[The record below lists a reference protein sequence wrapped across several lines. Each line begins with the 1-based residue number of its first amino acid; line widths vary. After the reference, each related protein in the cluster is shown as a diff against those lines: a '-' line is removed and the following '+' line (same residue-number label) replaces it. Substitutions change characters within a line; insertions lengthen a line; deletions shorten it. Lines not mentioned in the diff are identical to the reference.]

1 MEYPLF
7 LESMIP
13 TTASVFVAD
22 ISVSE
27 RRKGVRHQLCWL
39 WWPVTAKL
47 MIAACLYSFY
57 AFHSTG
63 NTESSS
69 TYRRP
74 TWEPRLLARLRTR
87 PRPRHRVLWSAC
99 YVPREQLHTLTGGQM
114 NQKAIQRLSRTLL
127 NEWNSYILYRSLIC

>member
-57 AFHSTG
+57 TFHSTS

-99 YVPREQLHTLTGGQM
+99 YVAREQLHTPGLSACEASAWPARNGRHYVTGYARDRGHRI
-114 NQKAIQRLSRTLL
+114 A
-127 NEWNSYILYRSLIC
+127 

>member
-57 AFHSTG
+57 TFHSTG
-63 NTESSS
+63 NTEPSS

-74 TWEPRLLARLRTR
+74 TWEPRLLARRIVVSLLRSSGTTPYTR
-87 PRPRHRVLWSAC
+87 PFRVRLAHGQPATDAITSLAIH
-99 YVPREQLHTLTGGQM
+99 VIGGIGLRESS
-114 NQKAIQRLSRTLL
+114 RL
-127 NEWNSYILYRSLIC
+127 RSQI